1 MAYADAHPEDLQFGF
16 DDSGDYLRPDM
27 IMRPECIAYLK
38 GENVSET
45 DRPKVEALM
54 QALEANT
61 VWAPWADYGDWQ
73 PQHPIMAF
81 HSVTD
86 EVVPFVNYLQALDYL
101 QQYYNGR
108 RFSSSFFNTH
118 TSGGYMFFGYHC
130 TDLMD
135 ILLQGNASVANID
148 Q

>member
-1 MAYADAHPEDLQFGF
+1 
-16 DDSGDYLRPDM
+16 
-27 IMRPECIAYLK
+27 
-38 GENVSET
+38 
-45 DRPKVEALM
+45 
-54 QALEANT
+54 
-61 VWAPWADYGDWQ
+61 
-73 PQHPIMAF
+73 MAF